1 MARSKSS
8 NNWLREHFDD
18 HWVKKAMDNGY
29 RARSAFKLE
38 ELHEKDG
45 LLTNVRNI
53 VDLGCAPGG
62 WCQVA
67 KKLVKDDVR
76 VIGLDLLPIEPI
88 EGVDFIQGDFRE
100 QSVLNELLNMINSD
114 KIDLVL
120 SDIAPNLSGVFAV
133 DQPRIMYLAELA
145 LDFCHQCLK
154 QNGNYAVK
162 LFQGEGFDQYIKQL
176 RSSFKK
182 VVMRKP
188 KASRPRSREVYAVA
202 KGFKGKIS

>member
-18 HWVKKAMDNGY
+18 HWVKLSQEKGY

-38 ELHEKDG
+38 ELHQKDG
-45 LLTNVRNI
+45 LLKNVTNV

-67 KKLVKDDVR
+67 RRIAPSDVR
-76 VIGLDLLPIEPI
+76 IIGMDILPMEPI
-88 EGVDFIQGDFRE
+88 EGVEFIQGDFRE
-100 QSVLNELLNMINSD
+100 ESVLNQLLELIGD
-114 KIDLVL
+114 EKIDLVL

-145 LDFCHQCLK
+145 LDFCLHCLK

-162 LFQGEGFDQYIKQL
+162 IFQGEGFDDYLAEMKKN
-176 RSSFKK
+176 FKK

-188 KASRPRSREVYAVA
+188 KSSRPRSREVYAVGI
-202 KGFKGKIS
+202 GFKG

>member
-18 HWVKKAMDNGY
+18 HWVRLSQEKGY

-45 LLTNVRNI
+45 LLKNVKNI

-67 KKLVKDDVR
+67 RRMAPKNAR
-76 VIGLDLLPIEPI
+76 IIGMDILKMQAI
-88 EGVDFIQGDFRE
+88 EGVEFIQGDFRE
-100 QSVLNELLNMINSD
+100 EAVLNELLKMVGSE

-120 SDIAPNLSGVFAV
+120 SDIAPNLSGVFAI

-145 LDFCHQCLK
+145 LDFCFQCLK
-154 QNGNYAVK
+154 PNGNYAVK
-162 LFQGEGFDQYIKQL
+162 LFQGEGFDIYLAEL
-176 RSSFKK
+176 RKNFKK
-182 VVMRKP
+182 VLMRKP
-188 KASRPRSREVYAVA
+188 KASRPRSREVYAVGI
-202 KGFKGKIS
+202 GFRGID

>member
-1 MARSKSS
+1 MSRSKSS
-8 NNWLREHFDD
+8 NKWLKEHFDD
-18 HWVKKAMDNGY
+18 HWVKLSQEKGY

-45 LLTNVRNI
+45 LLKGINSV

-67 KKLVKDDVR
+67 RNLCADSTR
-76 VIGLDLLPIEPI
+76 VIGLDILPTQPI
-88 EGVDFIQGDFRE
+88 EGVEFIQGDFRE
-100 QSVLNELLNMINSD
+100 DTVLKKLIETVNSNS
-114 KIDLVL
+114 IDLVL
-120 SDIAPNLSGVFAV
+120 SDMAPNLSGVFAV

-154 QNGNYAVK
+154 QDGNFAVK
-162 LFQGEGFDQYIKQL
+162 IFQGEGFDEYIKDL
-176 RSSFKK
+176 RSYFKK

-188 KASRPRSREVYAVA
+188 KSSRPRSREVYAVA
-202 KGFKGKIS
+202 TGYRG

>member
-18 HWVKKAMDNGY
+18 HWVKLSQEKGY

-45 LLTNVRNI
+45 LLNNVKNI

-67 KKLVKDDVR
+67 RKLTAKGVR
-76 VIGLDLLPIEPI
+76 IIGMDILEMEPI
-88 EGVDFIQGDFRE
+88 EGVEFIQGDFRE
-100 QSVLNELLNMINSD
+100 ESVLAELLELVGD
-114 KIDLVL
+114 EKIDLVL
-120 SDIAPNLSGVFAV
+120 SDIAPNLSGTFAV

-162 LFQGEGFDQYIKQL
+162 VFQGEGFDVYLAEL
-176 RSSFKK
+176 RKSFKK

-188 KASRPRSREVYAVA
+188 KSSRQRSREVYAVGI
-202 KGFKGKIS
+202 GFKG

>member
-8 NNWLREHFDD
+8 NSWLREHFDD
-18 HWVKKAMDNGY
+18 HWVKLSQEKGY

-38 ELHEKDG
+38 ELHEKDD
-45 LLTNVRNI
+45 LLKNVNNI

-67 KKLVKDDVR
+67 RRKAPSNAR
-76 VIGLDLLPIEPI
+76 IIGMDILSMEPI
-88 EGVDFIQGDFRE
+88 EGVEFIQGDFRE
-100 QSVLNELLNMINSD
+100 ESVLKELLTLVGQE

-120 SDIAPNLSGVFAV
+120 SDIAPNLSGTFAV

-162 LFQGEGFDQYIKQL
+162 IFQGEGFDEYLSEL
-176 RSSFKK
+176 RKNFKK

-188 KASRPRSREVYAVA
+188 KSSRQRSREVYAVGL
-202 KGFKGKIS
+202 GFKG

>member
-18 HWVKKAMDNGY
+18 HWVKLSQEKGY

-45 LLTNVRNI
+45 LLNNVKNI

-67 KKLVKDDVR
+67 RKFASDKTR
-76 VIGLDLLPIEPI
+76 IIGMDILPMDPI
-88 EGVDFIQGDFRE
+88 DGVEFIQGDFRE
-100 QSVLNELLNMINSD
+100 DKVLEQLLKLVGDN

-120 SDIAPNLSGVFAV
+120 SDIAPNLSGTVAV
-133 DQPRIMYLAELA
+133 DQPRIMYLADLA

-162 LFQGEGFDQYIKQL
+162 IFQGEGFDAYLAELKKN
-176 RSSFKK
+176 FNK

-188 KASRPRSREVYAVA
+188 KSSRQRSREVYAVGL
-202 KGFKGKIS
+202 GFKG

>member
-8 NNWLREHFDD
+8 NSWLREHFDD
-18 HWVKKAMDNGY
+18 HWVKLSQEKGY

-45 LLTNVRNI
+45 LLNNVSNI

-67 KKLVKDDVR
+67 RRKTAKNVR
-76 VIGLDLLPIEPI
+76 IIGMDILPMEPI
-88 EGVDFIQGDFRE
+88 EGVEFIQGDFRE
-100 QSVLNELLNMINSD
+100 ESVLNELLNLVGD
-114 KIDLVL
+114 EKIDLVL
-120 SDIAPNLSGVFAV
+120 SDIAPNLSGTFAV

-162 LFQGEGFDQYIKQL
+162 IFQGEGFDAYLAEL
-176 RSSFKK
+176 RKNFKK

-188 KASRPRSREVYAVA
+188 KSSRQRSREVYAVGI
-202 KGFKGKIS
+202 GFKG

>member
-18 HWVKKAMDNGY
+18 YWVKLSQEKGY

-45 LLTNVRNI
+45 LLKNVANV

-67 KKLVKDDVR
+67 RRIAPSNVR
-76 VIGLDLLPIEPI
+76 IIGMDILPMEPI
-88 EGVDFIQGDFRE
+88 EGVEFIQGDFRE
-100 QSVLNELLNMINSD
+100 ESVLNELLD
-114 KIDLVL
+114 LVGDEKIDLVL

-145 LDFCHQCLK
+145 LDFCLQCLK
-154 QNGNYAVK
+154 PNGNYAVK
-162 LFQGEGFDQYIKQL
+162 IFQGEGFDEYLADLKKN
-176 RSSFKK
+176 FKK

-188 KASRPRSREVYAVA
+188 KSSRPRSREVYAVGI
-202 KGFKGKIS
+202 GFKG

>member
-18 HWVKKAMDNGY
+18 HWVKLAQEKGY

-38 ELHEKDG
+38 ELHDKDN
-45 LLTNVRNI
+45 LLNNVKNI

-67 KKLVKDDVR
+67 RKMAPKNTR
-76 VIGLDLLPIEPI
+76 IIGMDILSMDPID
-88 EGVDFIQGDFRE
+88 GVEFIQGDFRE
-100 QSVLNELLNMINSD
+100 ETVLNKLLELVGD
-114 KIDLVL
+114 EKIDLVL
-120 SDIAPNLSGVFAV
+120 SDIAPNLSGTFAV

-162 LFQGEGFDQYIKQL
+162 IFQGEGFDEYLTVLKQN
-176 RSSFKK
+176 FKK

-188 KASRPRSREVYAVA
+188 KSSRQRSREVYAVGL
-202 KGFKGKIS
+202 GFKG

>member
-18 HWVKKAMDNGY
+18 HWVKLSQEKGY

-45 LLTNVRNI
+45 LLNNVKNI

-67 KKLVKDDVR
+67 RKIVPNHVR
-76 VIGLDLLPIEPI
+76 IIGMDILEMEPI
-88 EGVDFIQGDFRE
+88 EGVEFIQGDFRE
-100 QSVLNELLNMINSD
+100 ESVLNELLTLVGTD

-145 LDFCHQCLK
+145 LDFCVQCLK
-154 QNGNYAVK
+154 QNGNFAVK
-162 LFQGEGFDQYIKQL
+162 IFQGAGFDDYLSDMKKN
-176 RSSFKK
+176 FKK

-188 KASRPRSREVYAVA
+188 KSSRPRSREVYAVGI
-202 KGFKGKIS
+202 GFKG

>member
-18 HWVKKAMDNGY
+18 HWVKLAQEKGY

-45 LLTNVRNI
+45 LLNNVKNI

-67 KKLVKDDVR
+67 RRFTPNNVR
-76 VIGLDLLPIEPI
+76 IIGMDILDMEPI
-88 EGVDFIQGDFRE
+88 DGVEFIQGDFRE
-100 QSVLNELLNMINSD
+100 DTVLEQLLKIVGD
-114 KIDLVL
+114 VKIDLVL
-120 SDIAPNLSGVFAV
+120 SDIAPNLSGTVAV
-133 DQPRIMYLAELA
+133 DQPRIMYLADLA

-162 LFQGEGFDQYIKQL
+162 IFQGEGFDAYLAELKKN
-176 RSSFKK
+176 FNK

-188 KASRPRSREVYAVA
+188 KSSRQRSREVYAVGL
-202 KGFKGKIS
+202 GFKG

>member
-18 HWVKKAMDNGY
+18 HWVKLSQEKGY

-38 ELHEKDG
+38 ELHDKDG
-45 LLTNVRNI
+45 LLNNVKNI

-67 KKLVKDDVR
+67 RKLTAKDVR
-76 VIGLDLLPIEPI
+76 IIGMDILEMEPI
-88 EGVDFIQGDFRE
+88 EGVEFIQGDFRE
-100 QSVLNELLNMINSD
+100 ESVLAELLELVGDD

-120 SDIAPNLSGVFAV
+120 SDIAPNLSGTFAV

-162 LFQGEGFDQYIKQL
+162 VFQGEGFDAYLAEL
-176 RSSFKK
+176 RKSFKK

-188 KASRPRSREVYAVA
+188 KSSRQRSREVYAVGI
-202 KGFKGKIS
+202 GFKG

>member
-8 NNWLREHFDD
+8 NSWLREHFDD
-18 HWVKKAMDNGY
+18 HWVKLAQEKGY

-38 ELHEKDG
+38 ELQEKDG
-45 LLTNVRNI
+45 LLNNVKNI

-67 KKLVKDDVR
+67 RNFTPNNVR
-76 VIGLDLLPIEPI
+76 IIGMDILPMEPI
-88 EGVDFIQGDFRE
+88 DGVEFIQGDFRE
-100 QSVLNELLNMINSD
+100 DTVLEQLLKIVGDD

-120 SDIAPNLSGVFAV
+120 SDIAPNLSGTTAV

-162 LFQGEGFDQYIKQL
+162 IFQGEGFDEYLTELKKN
-176 RSSFKK
+176 FNK

-188 KASRPRSREVYAVA
+188 KSSRQRSREVYAVGLGY
-202 KGFKGKIS
+202 KG

>member
-8 NNWLREHFDD
+8 NSWLREHFDD
-18 HWVKKAMDNGY
+18 HWVKLSQEKGY

-45 LLTNVRNI
+45 LLNNTSNI

-67 KKLVKDDVR
+67 RKKAPVNAR
-76 VIGLDLLPIEPI
+76 IIGMDILPMEAI
-88 EGVDFIQGDFRE
+88 EGVEFIQGDFRE
-100 QSVLNELLNMINSD
+100 DSVLEQLLKLVGDD

-120 SDIAPNLSGVFAV
+120 SDIAPNLSGTFAV

-154 QNGNYAVK
+154 QNGNYVVK
-162 LFQGEGFDQYIKQL
+162 IFQGEGFDEYLAELKKH
-176 RSSFKK
+176 FKK

-188 KASRPRSREVYAVA
+188 KSSRPRSREVYAVGL
-202 KGFKGKIS
+202 GFKG

>member
-18 HWVKKAMDNGY
+18 HWVKLSQEKGY

-45 LLTNVRNI
+45 LLNNI
-53 VDLGCAPGG
+53 SNLVDLGCAPGG

-67 KKLVKDDVR
+67 RIIAPMDTR
-76 VIGLDLLPIEPI
+76 IIGMDILPMEPLD
-88 EGVDFIQGDFRE
+88 GVEFIQGDFRE
-100 QSVLNELLNMINSD
+100 ESVLNKLLKLVGHD

-145 LDFCHQCLK
+145 LDFCLQCLK
-154 QNGNYAVK
+154 PNGNFAVK
-162 LFQGEGFDQYIKQL
+162 VFQGEGFDAYLADL
-176 RSSFKK
+176 RSNFKK
-182 VVMRKP
+182 VLMRKP
-188 KASRPRSREVYAVA
+188 KASRPRSREVYAVGM
-202 KGFKGKIS
+202 GFKG

>member
-1 MARSKSS
+1 MSRSKSS

-18 HWVKKAMDNGY
+18 HWVKLSQEKGY

-45 LLTNVRNI
+45 LLNNI
-53 VDLGCAPGG
+53 KTVVDLGCAPGG

-67 KKLVKDDVR
+67 RNIAKDDVR
-76 VIGLDLLPIEPI
+76 IIGLDILATEPI
-88 EGVDFIQGDFRE
+88 EGVELIQGDFRE
-100 QSVLNELLNMINSD
+100 ESVLKQLLTIVNSD

-120 SDIAPNLSGVFAV
+120 SDMAPNLSGVFAV
-133 DQPRIMYLAELA
+133 DQPRIMYLADLA

-162 LFQGEGFDQYIKQL
+162 LFQGEGFDEYLTQL
-176 RSSFKK
+176 RNDFNK

-188 KASRPRSREVYAVA
+188 KSSRPRSREVYAVA
-202 KGFKGKIS
+202 IGFKG

>member
-1 MARSKSS
+1 MSRSKSS

-18 HWVKKAMDNGY
+18 HWVKLSQEKGY

-45 LLTNVRNI
+45 LLNNI
-53 VDLGCAPGG
+53 KTVVDLGCAPGG

-67 KKLVKDDVR
+67 RRIAKNDVR
-76 VIGLDLLPIEPI
+76 VIGLDILEMEPLD
-88 EGVDFIQGDFRE
+88 EVEFIQGDFRE
-100 QSVLNELLNMINSD
+100 ESVLNELLKIVNSD

-120 SDIAPNLSGVFAV
+120 SDMAPNLSGVFAV
-133 DQPRIMYLAELA
+133 DQPRIIYLAELA

-162 LFQGEGFDQYIKQL
+162 LFQGEGFDEYLAQL
-176 RSSFKK
+176 RKDFNK

-188 KASRPRSREVYAVA
+188 KSSRPRSREVYAVA
-202 KGFKGKIS
+202 LGFKG

>member
-18 HWVKKAMDNGY
+18 HWVKLSQEKGY

-45 LLTNVRNI
+45 LLNNVKNI
-53 VDLGCAPGG
+53 VDLGCTPGG

-67 KKLVKDDVR
+67 RKLGPKNVR
-76 VIGLDLLPIEPI
+76 IIGMDILSMEPI
-88 EGVDFIQGDFRE
+88 EGVEFIQGDFRE
-100 QSVLNELLNMINSD
+100 ESVLNELLEMVSD
-114 KIDLVL
+114 EKIDLVL
-120 SDIAPNLSGVFAV
+120 SDIAPNLSGTFAV

-162 LFQGEGFDQYIKQL
+162 VFQGEGFDEYLAEL
-176 RSSFKK
+176 RKNFNK

-188 KASRPRSREVYAVA
+188 KSSRPRSREVYAVGI
-202 KGFKGKIS
+202 GFKG

>member
-18 HWVKKAMDNGY
+18 YWVKMSQEHGY

-38 ELHEKDG
+38 ELHEKDQ
-45 LLTNVRNI
+45 LLSGINSV

-67 KKLVKDDVR
+67 RKLAPAGTR
-76 VIGLDLLPIEPI
+76 VIGLDILPVEPI
-88 EGVDFIQGDFRE
+88 DGVEIIQGDFRE
-100 QSVLNELLNMINSD
+100 DEVLQQLLNVIESE

-120 SDIAPNLSGVFAV
+120 SDIAPNLSGVFAI
-133 DQPRIMYLAELA
+133 DQPKIMYLAELA
-145 LDFCHQCLK
+145 LDFCHQCLR
-154 QNGNYAVK
+154 QGGNYAVK
-162 LFQGEGFDQYIKQL
+162 LFQGEGFDEYLKQL
-176 RSSFKK
+176 KQDFKI

-188 KASRPRSREVYAVA
+188 KASRARSREVYAVA
-202 KGFKGKIS
+202 KGFRG

>member
-18 HWVKKAMDNGY
+18 YWVKLSQEKGY

-38 ELHEKDG
+38 ELHQKDG
-45 LLTNVRNI
+45 LLKGVKNI

-67 KKLVKDDVR
+67 RKFATDDAR
-76 VIGLDLLPIEPI
+76 IIGMDILPMQAI
-88 EGVDFIQGDFRE
+88 EGVEFIQGDFRE
-100 QSVLNELLNMINSD
+100 ESVLNELLLLVGSE
-114 KIDLVL
+114 KIDLVI

-145 LDFCHQCLK
+145 LDFCLQCLK
-154 QNGNYAVK
+154 KDGNFAVK
-162 LFQGEGFDQYIKQL
+162 IFQGEGFDQYLAEL
-176 RSSFKK
+176 RKNFKK

-202 KGFKGKIS
+202 LGFKG

>member
-1 MARSKSS
+1 MSRSKSS

-18 HWVKKAMDNGY
+18 HWVKLSQEKGY

-45 LLTNVRNI
+45 LLNNVNTV

-67 KKLVKDDVR
+67 RKIAKNDVR
-76 VIGLDLLPIEPI
+76 VIGLDILAMEPI
-88 EGVDFIQGDFRE
+88 QGVEFIQGDFRE
-100 QSVLNELLNMINSD
+100 EAVLKELLKIVNSD

-120 SDIAPNLSGVFAV
+120 SDMAPNLSGVFAV
-133 DQPRIMYLAELA
+133 DQPRIMYLADLA

-162 LFQGEGFDQYIKQL
+162 LFQGEGFDEYLAQL
-176 RSSFKK
+176 KKDFNK

-188 KASRPRSREVYAVA
+188 KSSRPRSREVYAVA
-202 KGFKGKIS
+202 LGFKG

>member
-18 HWVKKAMDNGY
+18 YWVKLSQEKGY

-45 LLTNVRNI
+45 LLNNVKTI

-67 KKLVKDDVR
+67 RRLTAKKVR
-76 VIGLDLLPIEPI
+76 IIGMDILEMEPI
-88 EGVDFIQGDFRE
+88 DGVEFIQGDFRE
-100 QSVLNELLNMINSD
+100 ESVLNALLKLVGTD
-114 KIDLVL
+114 KIDLVM
-120 SDIAPNLSGVFAV
+120 SDIAPNLSGVHAV

-145 LDFCHQCLK
+145 LDFCLQCLK
-154 QNGNYAVK
+154 ANGNFTVK
-162 LFQGEGFDQYIKQL
+162 LFQGEGFDDYLSEL
-176 RSSFKK
+176 RKNFKK

-188 KASRPRSREVYAVA
+188 KSSRPRSREVYAVGI
-202 KGFKGKIS
+202 GFKG

>member
-18 HWVKKAMDNGY
+18 HWVKLAQEKGY

-38 ELHEKDG
+38 ELHDKDG
-45 LLTNVRNI
+45 LLNNVKNI

-67 KKLVKDDVR
+67 RKIAPDNTR
-76 VIGLDLLPIEPI
+76 IIGMDILNMEEI
-88 EGVDFIQGDFRE
+88 EGVEFIQGDFRE
-100 QSVLNELLNMINSD
+100 DSVLEELLSLVGTG
-114 KIDLVL
+114 KIDLVI

-145 LDFCHQCLK
+145 LDFCFQCLK
-154 QNGNYAVK
+154 PNGNYAVK
-162 LFQGEGFDQYIKQL
+162 IFQGEGFDAYLAEL
-176 RSSFKK
+176 RKNFKK
-182 VVMRKP
+182 VVIRKP

-202 KGFKGKIS
+202 LGFKG

>member
-18 HWVKKAMDNGY
+18 HWVKLSQEQGY

-38 ELHEKDG
+38 ELHQKDG
-45 LLTNVRNI
+45 LLSNVKNI

-67 KKLVKDDVR
+67 RKYAGNDTR
-76 VIGLDLLPIEPI
+76 IIGMDILPMAEI
-88 EGVDFIQGDFRE
+88 EGVEFIQGDFRE
-100 QSVLNELLNMINSD
+100 ETVLNELLSVVGND

-154 QNGNYAVK
+154 PNGNYAVK
-162 LFQGEGFDQYIKQL
+162 IFQGEGFDAYLAELKKY
-176 RSSFKK
+176 FKK

-202 KGFKGKIS
+202 MGFKA

>member
-18 HWVKKAMDNGY
+18 HWVKLSQEKGY

-38 ELHEKDG
+38 ELHEKNG
-45 LLTNVRNI
+45 LLTNVKNI

-67 KKLVKDDVR
+67 RKIAPHNVR
-76 VIGLDLLPIEPI
+76 IIGMDILPMEPI
-88 EGVDFIQGDFRE
+88 DGVEFIQGDFRE
-100 QSVLNELLNMINSD
+100 EVILNQLLKLVGD
-114 KIDLVL
+114 EKIDLVL
-120 SDIAPNLSGVFAV
+120 SDIAPNLSGTFAL

-154 QNGNYAVK
+154 PNGNFAVK
-162 LFQGEGFDQYIKQL
+162 IFQGEGFDEYLAELKKN
-176 RSSFKK
+176 FKK

-188 KASRPRSREVYAVA
+188 KSSRPRSREVYAVGI
-202 KGFKGKIS
+202 GFNG

>member
-18 HWVKKAMDNGY
+18 HWVKLSQEKGY

-38 ELHEKDG
+38 ELHAKDG
-45 LLTNVRNI
+45 LLNNVKNI

-67 KKLVKDDVR
+67 RKLTPNNVR
-76 VIGLDLLPIEPI
+76 IIGMDILEMEPI
-88 EGVDFIQGDFRE
+88 EGVEFIQGDFRE
-100 QSVLNELLNMINSD
+100 ESVLNELLKLVGD
-114 KIDLVL
+114 EKIDLVL
-120 SDIAPNLSGVFAV
+120 SDIAPNLSGTFAV

-162 LFQGEGFDQYIKQL
+162 IFQGEGFDEYLAEL
-176 RSSFKK
+176 RKSFKK

-188 KASRPRSREVYAVA
+188 KSSRQRSREVYAVGI
-202 KGFKGKIS
+202 GFKG

>member
-8 NNWLREHFDD
+8 NSWLREHFDD
-18 HWVKKAMDNGY
+18 YWVKLSQEKGY

-45 LLTNVRNI
+45 LLNNVKHI

-67 KKLVKDDVR
+67 RRFTTNNVR
-76 VIGLDLLPIEPI
+76 IIGMDILPMDEI
-88 EGVDFIQGDFRE
+88 EGVEFIQGDFRDE
-100 QSVLNELLNMINSD
+100 EILNQLLDLVGNV

-120 SDIAPNLSGVFAV
+120 SDIAPNLSGTFAV

-162 LFQGEGFDQYIKQL
+162 IFQGEGFDEYLAELKKN
-176 RSSFKK
+176 FKK

-188 KASRPRSREVYAVA
+188 KSSRPRSREVYAVGL
-202 KGFKGKIS
+202 GFKG

>member
-18 HWVKKAMDNGY
+18 HWVKLAQEKGY

-38 ELHEKDG
+38 ELHNKDG
-45 LLTNVRNI
+45 LLNNVKNI

-67 KKLVKDDVR
+67 RKIAPGNTR
-76 VIGLDLLPIEPI
+76 IIGMDILNMEEI
-88 EGVDFIQGDFRE
+88 EGVEFIQGDFRE
-100 QSVLNELLNMINSD
+100 DSVLEELLSLVGTG
-114 KIDLVL
+114 KIDLVI

-145 LDFCHQCLK
+145 LDFCFQCLK
-154 QNGNYAVK
+154 PNGNYAVK
-162 LFQGEGFDQYIKQL
+162 IFQGEGFDAYLAEL
-176 RSSFKK
+176 RKNFKK
-182 VVMRKP
+182 VVIRKP

-202 KGFKGKIS
+202 LGFKG

>member
-18 HWVKKAMDNGY
+18 HWVKLSQEKGY

-45 LLTNVRNI
+45 LLNNVKNI

-67 KKLVKDDVR
+67 RKITSNDVR
-76 VIGLDLLPIEPI
+76 IIGMDILEMEPI
-88 EGVDFIQGDFRE
+88 KGVEFIQGDFRE
-100 QSVLNELLNMINSD
+100 ESVLAELLELVGDD

-120 SDIAPNLSGVFAV
+120 SDIAPNLSGTFAV

-162 LFQGEGFDQYIKQL
+162 IFQGEGFDAYLADL
-176 RSSFKK
+176 RKNFKK

-188 KASRPRSREVYAVA
+188 KSSRQRSREVYAVGI
-202 KGFKGKIS
+202 GFKG

>member
-18 HWVKKAMDNGY
+18 HWVKLSQEKGY

-45 LLTNVRNI
+45 LLSNVKNI

-67 KKLVKDDVR
+67 RKIVPNHVR
-76 VIGLDLLPIEPI
+76 IIGMDILPMEPI
-88 EGVDFIQGDFRE
+88 EGVEFIQGDFRE
-100 QSVLNELLNMINSD
+100 EAVLDELLKLVGD
-114 KIDLVL
+114 EKIDLVL
-120 SDIAPNLSGVFAV
+120 SDIAPNLSGTFAV

-154 QNGNYAVK
+154 QNGNFAVK
-162 LFQGEGFDQYIKQL
+162 IFQGEGFDEYLADLKKN
-176 RSSFKK
+176 FKK

-188 KASRPRSREVYAVA
+188 KSSRPRSREVYAVGI
-202 KGFKGKIS
+202 GFKG

>member
-18 HWVKKAMDNGY
+18 HWVKLSQEKGY

-38 ELHEKDG
+38 ELHDKDG
-45 LLTNVRNI
+45 LLNNVKNI

-67 KKLVKDDVR
+67 RR
-76 VIGLDLLPIEPI
+76 VSLKSTRIIGMDILPMEPI
-88 EGVDFIQGDFRE
+88 EGVEFIQGDFRE
-100 QSVLNELLNMINSD
+100 ESVLNELLELVGDD

-120 SDIAPNLSGVFAV
+120 SDIAPNLSGTFAV

-162 LFQGEGFDQYIKQL
+162 IFQGEGFDEYLAEL
-176 RSSFKK
+176 RKNFKK

-188 KASRPRSREVYAVA
+188 KSSRQRSREVYAVGL
-202 KGFKGKIS
+202 GFKG

>member
-1 MARSKSS
+1 MPRSKSS

-18 HWVKKAMDNGY
+18 YWVKLSQEKGY

-38 ELHEKDG
+38 ELHEKDN
-45 LLTNVRNI
+45 LLSNVSNI

-67 KKLVKDDVR
+67 RRIVPAQVR
-76 VIGLDLLPIEPI
+76 VIGLDILPMEPI
-88 EGVDFIQGDFRE
+88 AGVEFIQGDFRE
-100 QSVLNELLNMINSD
+100 SSVLKELLLVVNSA

-120 SDIAPNLSGVFAV
+120 SDIAPNLSGMPAV

-154 QNGNYAVK
+154 PNGNYAVK
-162 LFQGEGFDQYIKQL
+162 LFQGAGFDEYIQQL
-176 RSSFKK
+176 RNSFHK
-182 VVMRKP
+182 VIMRKP
-188 KASRPRSREVYAVA
+188 KASRARSREVYAVA
-202 KGFKGKIS
+202 ISYKG

>member
-8 NNWLREHFDD
+8 NSWLREHFDD
-18 HWVKKAMDNGY
+18 HWVKLAQEKGY

-38 ELHEKDG
+38 ELQEKDG
-45 LLTNVRNI
+45 LLNNVKNI

-67 KKLVKDDVR
+67 RKFTPNNVR
-76 VIGLDLLPIEPI
+76 IIGMDILPMEPI
-88 EGVDFIQGDFRE
+88 DGVEFIQGDFRE
-100 QSVLNELLNMINSD
+100 DTVLEQLLKMVGDD

-120 SDIAPNLSGVFAV
+120 SDIAPNLSGTTAV
-133 DQPRIMYLAELA
+133 DQPRIMYLADLA

-154 QNGNYAVK
+154 QNGNFAVK
-162 LFQGEGFDQYIKQL
+162 IFQGEGFDEYLAELKKN
-176 RSSFKK
+176 FNK

-188 KASRPRSREVYAVA
+188 KSSRQRSREVYAVGL
-202 KGFKGKIS
+202 GFKG